1 MVGALH
7 RWRKCIGRKMAG
19 LGVNVHGSKKV
30 VGTANYFREK
40 YGKLEKIVCDVDQGQ
55 ELSDLADQVCESLHM
70 PVWKTNPLFARTI
83 ACCRSTEKEN

>member
-1 MVGALH
+1 
-7 RWRKCIGRKMAG
+7 MAG

-55 ELSDLADQVCESLHM
+55 ELSDLADQVCGSLHIGCELERLLNM
-70 PVWKTNPLFARTI
+70 YEALLLI
-83 ACCRSTEKEN
+83 EE

>member
-1 MVGALH
+1 MIDSTNNDILTKIANAKEL
-7 RWRKCIGRKMAG
+7 
-19 LGVNVHGSKKV
+19 VN
-30 VGTANYFREK
+30 E
-40 YGKLEKIVCDVDQGQ
+40 LEKIVCDVDHGQ